1 MSLLAGLLSIFG
13 DIFGTLIMLFPIIEL
28 FVYSANKDADF
39 WKFLVLLGVF
49 ASRIISPISVHAL
62 EKHLLHQED
71 NRKTILTIVPWSIFG
86 GLQFGMGGIVLG
98 PLISVFPFLILE
110 LKEMFEEWTES
121 KTVTDKARVLKKY
134 RGL

>member
-1 MSLLAGLLSIFG
+1 
-13 DIFGTLIMLFPIIEL
+13 MLFPIIEL

-98 PLISVFPFLILE
+98 FNIRLSISNIE
-110 LKEMFEEWTES
+110 LKEMFMNGRLHSHRQSSCVEE
-121 KTVTDKARVLKKY
+121 V
-134 RGL
+134 

>member
-1 MSLLAGLLSIFG
+1 M
-13 DIFGTLIMLFPIIEL
+13 
-28 FVYSANKDADF
+28 
-39 WKFLVLLGVF
+39 LLGVF